1 MVIKQRAAGFSRI
14 YYLRSNF
21 SWWNNSW
28 FCMYSGIIQFII
40 LCIHSFCMYWIVFS
54 IDCRAWISRR
64 AQFIRIP
71 SASIIDA
78 VTISKVMGIWGKRKK
93 RGANEKNGEFPTT
106 NILNF
111 FNYKTKDWCKK
122 SDLRWVSRSRS
133 LPPSH
138 LDLFRICTDMT
149 NISYLSGSGSTRT
162 SGSSTPFQ
170 FTNFIYEETKRD
182 LFNNYH
188 F

>member
-1 MVIKQRAAGFSRI
+1 MHWNLVKLEFLFLDIEVTLRMVIKQRAAGFSRI

-28 FCMYSGIIQFII
+28 FSMYSGIIQFII

-78 VTISKVMGIWGKRKK
+78 VTISRWWG
-93 RGANEKNGEFPTT
+93 
-106 NILNF
+106 
-111 FNYKTKDWCKK
+111 
-122 SDLRWVSRSRS
+122 
-133 LPPSH
+133 
-138 LDLFRICTDMT
+138 
-149 NISYLSGSGSTRT
+149 
-162 SGSSTPFQ
+162 
-170 FTNFIYEETKRD
+170 YEEKGKKEVQMKKMVN
-182 LFNNYH
+182 FPPPI
-188 F
+188 FEFFQV